1 MGNLASR
8 IELDASTEEW
18 IKKIQ
23 DIYTMEYYSAVTK
36 NEIPLGATR
45 MSPEIMML
53 SKLDKTNIV

>member
-1 MGNLASR
+1 MSINRESDKEDVVH
-8 IELDASTEEW
+8 IY
-18 IKKIQ
+18 
-23 DIYTMEYYSAVTK
+23 IYTMEYYSAVTK